1 MNTANTKTK
10 HSNKFVYNF
19 IDKLNLKNPNKNIA
33 LANLSIYYTWKN
45 VKSEYNNNKFKISA
59 PTWKDTFDVPDGSY
73 SIAALQNYYI
83 IKNEYIIKKH
93 ETSTDVSPVLI
104 YVNEINNRIVFKIKS
119 GYKLE
124 LLSKETMKLLGSSVD
139 IIHSDKNSEL
149 VPKLESVDLVLVHCN
164 LVNNSYQQASKVL
177 FTTVPNKKYGQLIT
191 VSPEALIM
199 LKTVN
204 TEFSFI
210 EIWFTDQDN
219 RPLEIEDS
227 VNISLIIGIGNFMSI
242 I

>member
-1 MNTANTKTK
+1 MNTANIKTK

-19 IDKLNLKNPNKNIA
+19 IDKL
-33 LANLSIYYTWKN
+33 SIYYTWKII
-45 VKSEYNNNKFKISA
+45 KSDYNNNKFKISA
-59 PTWKDTFDVPDGSY
+59 PTWNDTFDVLDGSY
-73 SIAALQNYYI
+73 SIAALQNYF
-83 IKNEYIIKKH
+83 EYIIKKH
-93 ETSTDVSPVLI
+93 ETIANVSPVLI

-124 LLSKETMKLLGSSVD
+124 LLSKETMRLLGSTSNSID
-139 IIHSDKNSEL
+139 GDKNSEL
-149 VPKLESVDLVLVHCN
+149 LPKLESVDLVLVHCN
-164 LVNNSYQQASKVL
+164 VVNNSYQQASKVL
-177 FTTVPNKKYGQLIT
+177 FTFVPNKKYGQLIT
-191 VSPEALIM
+191 ISPETLIM

-227 VNISLIIGIGNFMSI
+227 VDNFLIVVINNFM
-242 I
+242 

>member
-1 MNTANTKTK
+1 MNTANSKTK

-19 IDKLNLKNPNKNIA
+19 TDKLNLKNPNKNIV
-33 LANLSIYYTWKN
+33 LANLSIRYTWNN
-45 VKSEYNNNKFKISA
+45 VKSDHNNNKFKISA
-59 PTWKDTFDVPDGSY
+59 PTWNDTFDVPDGSY
-73 SIAALQNYYI
+73 SIAALQNCF
-83 IKNEYIIKKH
+83 EHIIKKH
-93 ETSTDVSPVLI
+93 ETIDKVFPVLI

-124 LLSKETMKLLGSSVD
+124 LLSKETMKLLGRSTD
-139 IIHSDKNSEL
+139 TIDGDKNSEL

-164 LVNNSYQQASKVL
+164 LVNNSYKQASEVL
-177 FTTVPNKKYGQLIT
+177 FTFVPNKKYRQLIT
-191 VSPEALIM
+191 VSPETLIM
-199 LKTVN
+199 LKPVN

-227 VNISLIIGIGNFMSI
+227 VNISLIVGISNFM
-242 I
+242 